1 MRLEDLVI
9 HAASLKSS
17 PAEEMSLKEKI
28 ITIAVTVVVMIVLL
42 VAIPFFTEPISK
54 NIDISLMGIQFN
66 INDPTGEYEIK
77 EITITGTYEYYLIK
91 KNERPRYYG
100 YFSVDGYDYTF
111 ESKTSFFVP
120 TNFPYYHDSLW
131 YSESKHPFTNLLGQI
146 VCADNFEEL
155 FICIADEPR
164 DSDSGGKSW
173 GYTTGTVI
181 CAPAKTPEEAI
192 EIAERQAENLKRYL
206 E

>member
-9 HAASLKSS
+9 HDASLKIK
-17 PAEEMSLKEKI
+17 PVGETSLREKI
-28 ITIAVTVVVMIVLL
+28 TTVAVTAVVMTALL
-42 VAIPFFTEPISK
+42 VAIRAFTDPFSK
-54 NIDISLMGIQFN
+54 SIDIVLMGIQFN

-77 EITITGTYEYYLIK
+77 KITIKGTYEYYLFK

-100 YFSVDGYDYTF
+100 YFSVDGYNYTF
-111 ESKTSFFVP
+111 ESKTSFYVQ

-131 YSESKHPFTNLLGQI
+131 YLESKHPFANLLGVI
-146 VCADNFEEL
+146 MCTKEFEEL

-181 CAPAKTPEEAI
+181 CAPAKTLEEAI